1 MSRLLLSLFSLT
13 MLLTLTA
20 CGEKDSEKGKAKSA
34 APVVLTVPT
43 TDDSAA
49 WKQYLQS
56 VVTKPEYQEV
66 VTDRIIPYFLPINS
80 KTADNDPKNPEV
92 SSPYSRQMDVVQPA
106 ISRTVTK
113 GQLLVFGSPDSKT
126 MADFV
131 VESFS
136 GATETAVKGSSVLF
150 IGKSEDAERVKAVVE
165 AAGGSFLFEEIQ

>member
-13 MLLTLTA
+13 MLLSLVA
-20 CGEKDSEKGKAKSA
+20 CGEKDSDEAKAKSA
-34 APVVLTVPT
+34 APVVLAVPT

-80 KTADNDPKNPEV
+80 KTADNDPNNPEV

-131 VESFS
+131 VESFN
-136 GATETAVKGSSVLF
+136 GATESAVKGSSVLF

>member
-1 MSRLLLSLFSLT
+1 MSRLLLSLSSLA
-13 MLLTLTA
+13 MLLALTA
-20 CGEKDSEKGKAKSA
+20 CGKKESDETAKSA
-34 APVVLTVPT
+34 APVVLAVPT

-126 MADFV
+126 MADFI
-131 VESFS
+131 VESFA
-136 GATETAVKGSSVLF
+136 GATATAVKGSSVLF

-165 AAGGSFLFEEIQ
+165 AAGGSFLFEEVP

>member
-1 MSRLLLSLFSLT
+1 MSRLLLSLSSLA
-13 MLLTLTA
+13 MLLALAA
-20 CGEKDSEKGKAKSA
+20 CGEKESDEGKAKSA
-34 APVVLTVPT
+34 VPVVLSVPT

-131 VESFS
+131 VEAFA
-136 GATETAVKGSSVLF
+136 GATES
-150 IGKSEDAERVKAVVE
+150 AERVKAVVE
-165 AAGGSFLFEEIQ
+165 AAGGNFLFEETP